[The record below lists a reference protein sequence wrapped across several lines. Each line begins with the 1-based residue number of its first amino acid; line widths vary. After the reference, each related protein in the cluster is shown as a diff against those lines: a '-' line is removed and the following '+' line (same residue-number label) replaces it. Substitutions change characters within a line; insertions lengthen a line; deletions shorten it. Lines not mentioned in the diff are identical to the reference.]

1 MRTTDGNL
9 ANAAA
14 ANPFNALESAE
25 AAMDPKQLVANV
37 RKYWDQ
43 DDSVESHS
51 KAVPPSS
58 SGNKRA
64 GRRRPST
71 TGATGPR
78 RRKKEV
84 LVKDWK
90 YWRKN
95 AYRGGGAIWT
105 DPSVHCPPSR
115 QQFVGRRPDL
125 DARHDAY
132 VKKQIEKEQRKH
144 SRHLKERSDA
154 KRKQQTRFLRQ
165 REMNHMV
172 EMGVVNER
180 PMTAPQVSMQY
191 DIVNTGSGQ
200 EGPAGEGTVEDD
212 RSMQLTPRITMEGN
226 AIKDQKFYRRNGSM
240 WTDYIHTAPDRLHLV
255 LNDKIINADKRAADF
270 IRQRYEEDRNQ
281 EEMKERMKIMRTKE
295 MREEFQ
301 RKQRFGSKVPK
312 ATKLTPCSE
321 RINQLARPKT
331 SRDAYKEAGPLDG
344 IDFKGLLVVDHT
356 VGPLVRDRVRRNSIK
371 NEAKGEKISRRG
383 RRKSRDMPQEQ
394 DRIRTAPASSRP
406 TSDPLNKSS
415 STSST
420 RRGEIRPNTANN
432 QQPRHRNA
440 GSARPSTAPA
450 WAPRQQPKYGGFG
463 DVRMEGVTSSM
474 GENSIVGAM
483 MREAQSTLAELDQF
497 EDRRDML
504 ERRKKYEGPE
514 NWFRNGL
521 KELEQIDRTRN
532 KPNNASTAPGGRP
545 STAPVE
551 STFGSSKRVK
561 GNALRGSKKD
571 RSVGDSN
578 YWSFLSSKEEKRK
591 SKPKPGKF
599 SKERMIFNRAEN
611 LKNKRR
617 KEMQGNGTS
626 EKGPENPEMTYSWDD
641 Y

>member
-1 MRTTDGNL
+1 
-9 ANAAA
+9 
-14 ANPFNALESAE
+14 
-25 AAMDPKQLVANV
+25 MDPKQLVANV

-43 DDSVESHS
+43 EDSVGPHS
-51 KAVPPSS
+51 KAVPPRSS
-58 SGNKRA
+58 ERA
-64 GRRRPST
+64 GRRRPAT

-78 RRKKEV
+78 RRKKEL

-125 DARHDAY
+125 DAKHDAY
-132 VKKQIEKEQRKH
+132 VRKQIAKEERKRT
-144 SRHLKERSDA
+144 RHLKQRSDA

-172 EMGVVNER
+172 EIGVINGR
-180 PMTAPQVSMQY
+180 PTTAPQVSMHY
-191 DIVNTGSGQ
+191 DLFNAVPGQ
-200 EGPAGEGTVEDD
+200 EQAAGEGTVEDE
-212 RSMQLTPRITMEGN
+212 RSMQLTPRVTMEGN
-226 AIKDQKFYRRNGSM
+226 TIKDQKFYRRNGSM
-240 WTDYIHTAPDRLHLV
+240 WTDYVHTAPDRLHLV

-270 IRQRYEEDRNQ
+270 IRQRYEEDRNR
-281 EEMKERMKIMRTKE
+281 EEMEERMKIMRTKE

-301 RKQRFGSKVPK
+301 KKQRFGSKVSK
-312 ATKLTPCSE
+312 ATKLTPCSQ
-321 RINQLARPKT
+321 RINELARPKT
-331 SRDAYKEAGPLDG
+331 ARDAYKEAGPLDG
-344 IDFKGLLVVDHT
+344 MDFKGLLVVDHT
-356 VGPLVRDRVRRNSIK
+356 VGPLVQDRVRRNSMK
-371 NEAKGEKISRRG
+371 LEAKREKVSRG
-383 RRKSRDMPQEQ
+383 RRRRSGETPQGQ
-394 DRIRTAPASSRP
+394 DRVHTAPANVRP
-406 TSDPLNKSS
+406 MADPLNKSS
-415 STSST
+415 STSSS

-432 QQPRHRNA
+432 QQPKHRNS

-463 DVRMEGVTSSM
+463 DVSMEGVSSSM
-474 GENSIVGAM
+474 GQNSIVGAM

-521 KELEQIDRTRN
+521 KEIEQSDVTSKKANIASAGTRE
-532 KPNNASTAPGGRP
+532 RP

-551 STFGSSKRVK
+551 STFGSSKRSKANASRSSRK
-561 GNALRGSKKD
+561 GGSQ
-571 RSVGDSN
+571 SDSN

-591 SKPKPGKF
+591 SKPRPTKY
-599 SKERMIFNRAEN
+599 SKERMIFNRTEN
-611 LKNKRR
+611 LKEKRR
-617 KEMQGNGTS
+617 KELKAQQAS
-626 EKGPENPEMTYSWDD
+626 KEGPENPEMTYSGADD